1 MNHFT
6 PPSGTASADHD
17 SYLQTL
23 YNDDDAT
30 CYVTSQLLSWAE
42 AAPNHLAV
50 HPITPAM
57 KFPRGFTEDLEAGKV
72 RRAAVDSNPNRAKM
86 TIWTSFA
93 TPTEK

>member
-1 MNHFT
+1 MEHFT
-6 PPSGTASADHD
+6 PPPGSLDAAAKDHD

-30 CYVTSQLLSWAE
+30 CYVTSQLISWAE

-72 RRAAVDSNPNRAKM
+72 RTV
-86 TIWTSFA
+86 TS
-93 TPTEK
+93 